1 MGQELKAAWPK
12 TNLIRGKQPDTFCT
26 AARSPVRSVKY
37 WAIRLWDAGNNEDI
51 NMVAG
56 QRARLQCY
64 SRPRSKCKLRIFRK
78 LTRVALLFFGVGYLW
93 LKNLRMSILHRS
105 LNQIWDF
112 CSWRKL
118 LRWSI
123 DDKRRLLGVSITG
136 LVRSRVELWVWTCDC
151 GRLLL
156 CPMQY
161 HEHIY
166 IKPVKTVTIKLV
178 LLSILRNLW

>member
-1 MGQELKAAWPK
+1 MTKNKSDTRKA
-12 TNLIRGKQPDTFCT
+12 TRYILY
-26 AARSPVRSVKY
+26 RSPQSSQIWEILGDKIMGRWKQWRHKHGRGSKGKTAVH
-37 WAIRLWDAGNNEDI
+37 
-51 NMVAG
+51 
-56 QRARLQCY
+56 

-78 LTRVALLFFGVGYLW
+78 LTRVALLFFGVGYLC

-112 CSWRKL
+112 CSSWRKL

-123 DDKRRLLGVSITG
+123 DEKRRLLGVSITG
-136 LVRSRVELWVWTCDC
+136 LVGSRVELRVWICDC
-151 GRLLL
+151 VRLLL

-178 LLSILRNLW
+178 LLLILRNLW